1 VRARVQTMSVGVL
14 LVVLLGA
21 LLHAGWNLL
30 VKAGRDTRLS
40 TAAVYAGAGLLAA
53 VALPFLPPPARA
65 SWPFLAAASVTEIL
79 YSVLLAAA
87 YSVGDLSHAYPLM
100 RGSAPL
106 LVALG
111 SGALI
116 GEHLSP
122 GVWGGVVLVS
132 AGIFSM
138 IVDARSQGHSPAAT
152 RLALLNGL
160 VIATYTSLDGL
171 GVRFSG
177 EPVTYSL
184 WLALIIGI
192 PWLVWAAVSGGA
204 GRWPTLRAH
213 LPVAAFGGLGSV
225 AAYTLA
231 LWAMTRAPVAAVAAV
246 RESSIVFGT
255 ALGALVLRERVTRVR
270 ALAALAI
277 VLGVCAIRAS

>member
-1 VRARVQTMSVGVL
+1 MSLGVL
-14 LVVLLGA
+14 LLVLLGA

-30 VKAGRDTRLS
+30 VKAGRDTRLT
-40 TAAVYAGAGLLAA
+40 TAAVYAGAGVLAG
-53 VALPFLPPPARA
+53 VALPFLPAPARA
-65 SWPFLAAASVTEIL
+65 SWPFLAAATGTEIL
-79 YSVLLAAA
+79 YSILLAAA
-87 YSVGDLSHAYPLM
+87 YRVGDLSHAYPLM

-116 GEHLSP
+116 GEPLSA
-122 GVWGGVVLVS
+122 GVWSGVVLVS

-138 IVDARSQGHSPAAT
+138 IIDARSQGHSRTAT

-171 GVRFSG
+171 GVRLSG

-184 WLALIIGI
+184 WLSLLVGI
-192 PWLVWAAVSGGA
+192 PWLLWAVARGGA
-204 GRWPTLRAH
+204 HRWPTLRAH
-213 LPVAAFGGLGSV
+213 LPAAALGGLGSV
-225 AAYTLA
+225 ASYTLA

-270 ALAALAI
+270 ALAALAMA
-277 VLGVCAIRAS
+277 LGVIAIRES